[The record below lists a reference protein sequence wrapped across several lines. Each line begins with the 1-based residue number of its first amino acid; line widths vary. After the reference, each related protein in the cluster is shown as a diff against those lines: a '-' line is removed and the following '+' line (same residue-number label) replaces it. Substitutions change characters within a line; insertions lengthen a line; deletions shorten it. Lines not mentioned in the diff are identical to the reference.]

1 MGGSGGGARYHPLTP
16 AQVGQELQSAGSQI
30 QRQLN
35 QALLA
40 QRLEKLLS
48 LPPSDDL
55 RCLFLDAGQGNCAV
69 VRTPDGRT
77 IVIDCNIEGAND
89 NVVRMLKKAGIV
101 EIDILIA
108 THPDWDH
115 VSGLASL
122 AKHFSV
128 GELWKVT
135 FSKTA
140 DTASP
145 ESVEA
150 FREYEASVA
159 ALRES
164 GTRIVNPTVDTYD
177 RVFGGAR
184 VEVLAPFSRDAAD
197 YRDANDACLVVR
209 ISHKGKSILF
219 AADTTQAT
227 WKELMNRG
235 QVSATV
241 LHASHHGSESGYVPG
256 LMEAI
261 NPSLVVVS
269 VGPNP
274 HGHPHEG
281 PMSAYSRA
289 AGGVRR
295 TDDGLVGLQIA
306 TDGTLTFAQ

>member
-1 MGGSGGGARYHPLTP
+1 MGGGGGGRYRPLTP
-16 AQVGQELQSAGSQI
+16 AQVGQEFRTAGSEI
-30 QRQLN
+30 QRQLD

-40 QRLEKLLS
+40 QKLEKLLS
-48 LPPSDDL
+48 LPPNDDL

-89 NVVRMLKKAGIV
+89 NVVRMLKRAGIG
-101 EIDILIA
+101 EIDVLIA

-122 AKHFSV
+122 AKHFHV
-128 GELWKVT
+128 RELWKVT
-135 FSKTA
+135 YSKTP
-140 DTASP
+140 DNASP

-150 FREYEASVA
+150 FREYEAAVA
-159 ALRES
+159 ALRDA
-164 GTRIVNPTVDTYD
+164 GTRIINPTVDSYD
-177 RVFGGAR
+177 RIFGGAR
-184 VEVLAPFSRDAAD
+184 VEVLAPFSRNSAD

-209 ISHKGKSILF
+209 VSHKDKSVLF
-219 AADTTQAT
+219 AADTTQST
-227 WKELMNRG
+227 WKELMSRG
-235 QVSATV
+235 QCLATV

-261 NPSLVVVS
+261 NPQLVVVS

-274 HGHPHEG
+274 HGHPHGG
-281 PMSAYSRA
+281 PMSAYSA
-289 AGGVRR
+289 APGGVRR
-295 TDDGLVGLQIA
+295 TDEGLIGLQIA